1 MRKIIYPSGQKRIDM
16 LKAYIYCFKDI
27 IGRKQGAWTNLRNSD
42 PKFLVFPD
50 SWSEIITADFDSILK
65 MYDDYSKIK
74 LTADEE
80 KEITRIFY
88 YKTYIRKDGKN
99 NITAANLIADFFMD
113 SIHGIEIHTC
123 FYCDMSYINVYR
135 HRVAG
140 VVTNKRHFD
149 LDHVIPQKVCPMFGM
164 SLYNFVPSCKE
175 CNQGIKHMEELGKGD
190 IRKLRLFS
198 PSSSGFKVDKKVKV
212 RARMRKHCKSGF
224 LANRDNYSIK
234 LLSNRT
240 YKEYV
245 SFFHLEDRYD
255 YHKDEALRLLDLK
268 QRYSSKNIKQISQ
281 LLKVSPDK
289 VREDIFGL
297 EFAHDSHRCFE
308 KLKRDIME
316 V

>member
-1 MRKIIYPSGQKRIDM
+1 MRKIVYPSGQMKTDM
-16 LKAYIYCFKDI
+16 LKAYIDCFTDI
-27 IGRKQGAWTNLRNSD
+27 KEKKQDAWANLKASD
-42 PKFLVFPD
+42 PKFQVFPD
-50 SWSEIITADFDSILK
+50 MWEDIITADFDSILT
-65 MYDDYSKIK
+65 MYDDYGQIT
-74 LTADEE
+74 LTGDEE
-80 KEITRIFY
+80 EEITRIFNY
-88 YKTYIRKDGKN
+88 HSYIRKEGKN

-113 SIHGIEIHTC
+113 SSHGIEIHTC

-140 VVTNKRHFD
+140 MVTNKRHFD
-149 LDHVIPQKVCPMFGM
+149 LDHVIAQKVCPMFGM

-175 CNQGIKHMEELGKGD
+175 CNQGIKRMEELGSGNM
-190 IRKLRLFS
+190 RKLRLFS
-198 PSSSGFKVDKKVKV
+198 PSSSDFKVDKKVKV

-224 LANRDNYSIK
+224 IANRDNYSIK
-234 LLSNRT
+234 LQCNRT

-245 SFFHLEDRYD
+245 RFFHLEDRYD

-268 QRYSSKNIKQISQ
+268 QRYSSRNIKQISR

-289 VREDIFGL
+289 IREDIFGL

-308 KLKRDIME
+308 KLKKDIMG

>member
-1 MRKIIYPSGQKRIDM
+1 MKKIIYPSGQKLTDM
-16 LKAYIYCFKDI
+16 QKAYVNCFKDI
-27 IGRKQGAWTNLRNSD
+27 IVKKQDAWTVLRYSD

-50 SWSEIITADFDSILK
+50 SWADIITADFDGILK
-65 MYDDYSKIK
+65 MYDDYGKII
-74 LTADEE
+74 LTADEIE
-80 KEITRIFY
+80 EITRIFNY
-88 YKTYIRKDGKN
+88 HSYIRKEGKIS
-99 NITAANLIADFFMD
+99 ITAANLIADFFMD
-113 SIHGIEIHTC
+113 SGHGIEIHTC

-149 LDHVIPQKVCPMFGM
+149 LDHVIAQKVCPLFGM
-164 SLYNFVPSCKE
+164 SLYNFVPSCKA
-175 CNQGIKHMEELGKGD
+175 CNQGIKHTEELGKGD
-190 IRKLRLFS
+190 TRKLRLFS
-198 PSSSGFKVDKKVKV
+198 PSSSDFKVDKKVKV

-224 LANRDNYSIK
+224 LANRDNYSIR
-234 LLSNRT
+234 LQCNRT

-245 SFFHLEDRYD
+245 RFFHLEDRYD

-308 KLKRDIME
+308 KLKRDIMG